1 MKNKILI
8 KAPAKLNLFLKII
21 NKRKD
26 KFHNIFS
33 GITFLDLYDNI
44 EVQTD
49 KIHSITYI
57 GKFKPKNKIFK
68 DDILL
73 KTIKLLKLKND
84 IKLKIKIKKNIPTQ
98 AGLGSAS
105 TDAAALIKA
114 LINLK
119 ILKNFNTKLLSAL
132 GSDVSACFY
141 SKDCLIYG
149 KGDKIYKKIIFPKY
163 YFILVKPNIN
173 FSTSKM
179 YSKFKRLKNAKNLDY
194 YKKYKKYIN
203 IENNSLGNDFEKIA
217 INYDKKIFNILN
229 FLSNLKNS
237 CFARMSGSGSCCYV
251 AFKKKTDATKA
262 IRIIKKKFP
271 NYWHYLGIK

>member
-1 MKNKILI
+1 MKNKISV

-26 KFHNIFS
+26 RFHNIFS

-57 GKFKPKNKIFK
+57 GKFKPTSKIFQ

-98 AGLGSAS
+98 AGLASSS

-119 ILKNFNTKLLSAL
+119 VIKKFDTKLLSVL
-132 GSDVSACFY
+132 GSDVPACFY
-141 SKDCLIYG
+141 KKDCLIYG
-149 KGDKIYKKIIFPKY
+149 KGDEIYKKIIFPKY

-173 FSTSKM
+173 FSTSTM
-179 YSKFKRLKNAKNLDY
+179 YSKFRKTKNTKNLSHY
-194 YKKYKKYIN
+194 MKLKKDID

-217 INYDKKIFNILN
+217 INYDKKISYILN

-237 CFARMSGSGSCCYV
+237 SFTRMSGSGSCCYV

-262 IRIIKKKFP
+262 IKIIKKKFP
-271 NYWHYLGIK
+271 NYWHYLGKK

>member
-84 IKLKIKIKKNIPTQ
+84 IKLKIKIKKNIPTE